1 MARKRSKTPCVKS
14 TRSPPGARAETG
26 AHPRLLH
33 GFLVNCG
40 ARSAVS
46 IAAEFSGLQAFAA
59 IVASTPSRDGAGRE
73 GSTNG
78 ATFH

>member
-14 TRSPPGARAETG
+14 TRSPPGVRAETG
-26 AHPRLLH
+26 AHPRLVH

-40 ARSAVS
+40 ARSAVPFVAD
-46 IAAEFSGLQAFAA
+46 ISGLQAFAA
-59 IVASTPSRDGAGRE
+59 ILARTPSPDGAGRE
-73 GSTNG
+73 GSTDG